1 MQYKSL
7 VFLYLVFMLE
17 PRKIKHRKVQKS
29 GFPSVENKAI
39 AIKFGSYG
47 LKALESCRLTSAQI
61 ETARKA
67 MVYKLNKKRTRIWIR
82 VFPNLPVSGKSSE
95 VRMGGGKGMLKF
107 WAVHVPAG
115 HVLFE
120 IAGVSLIQAQ
130 SIFKR
135 VSDKLPIKSKFI
147 SFNI

>member
-1 MQYKSL
+1 
-7 VFLYLVFMLE
+7 MLE
-17 PRKIKHRKVQKS
+17 PRKVKYRKVHKS
-29 GFPSVENKAI
+29 GFPTIENKAVNL
-39 AIKFGSYG
+39 KFGNFG
-47 LKALESCRLTSAQI
+47 LKSLESCRLTSNQI

-67 MVYKLNKKRTRIWIR
+67 MVYKLNKKKARIWIR

-120 IAGVSLIQAQ
+120 IAGVSLLQAQ
-130 SIFKR
+130 TIFER
-135 VSDKLPIKSKFI
+135 VSNKLPVKSKFI
-147 SFNI
+147 SITI